1 MKHSFYARNMNLRS
15 RRLAREIFE
24 TLFRMKKLLLFWSM
38 ILGFGTALSAQTSVA
53 KGHIGL
59 YTKDIGKI
67 KVTVVTDG
75 HLPVKPVQAEFA
87 QRVDSVKVAET
98 LKNGFSSPRE
108 VDLAMNVLLLEHG
121 EKLILIDAGAGTVF
135 GDGCGHLAE
144 NLSYA
149 GISPEEITDVV
160 LTHAHPDH
168 IGGLTGSNGKP
179 MYPNAEVWLSDI
191 EYDFWTASAPDFSKS
206 TMTDTAHMRMLVEVA
221 QRNIEAAGNRLRLFH
236 DGDTLLG
243 CLQMVIAPGH
253 TPGHSI
259 IRIFSDNEE
268 LYHIADVVHSEILS
282 FEHPEWIYNSDTDYS
297 VAIETRKEVLG
308 RMADAKTLFF
318 AYHLPWPGLGYATRE
333 GKAFEWHPQRVSMPY

>member
-108 VDLAMNVLLLEHG
+108 VDLAMNVLLLEYG

-168 IGGLTGSNGKP
+168 IAECGGLAVG
-179 MYPNAEVWLSDI
+179 YRI
-191 EYDFWTASAPDFSKS
+191 
-206 TMTDTAHMRMLVEVA
+206 
-221 QRNIEAAGNRLRLFH
+221 RLLDCFRPGFFKKHH
-236 DGDTLLG
+236 DGHGTHANARG
-243 CLQMVIAPGH
+243 GGA
-253 TPGHSI
+253 
-259 IRIFSDNEE
+259 
-268 LYHIADVVHSEILS
+268 
-282 FEHPEWIYNSDTDYS
+282 
-297 VAIETRKEVLG
+297 KEY
-308 RMADAKTLFF
+308 RSCRQPFTA
-318 AYHLPWPGLGYATRE
+318 LP
-333 GKAFEWHPQRVSMPY
+333 